1 MLAHAII
8 PALRSQ
14 GQTTELKTSLGT
26 QDPMETAPRK
36 KANTTPGPKIL
47 TGTHCIFNINLEL
60 LSKSSSKQAKKKCK
74 ILFHHPETRKQ
85 FHQKPNSQVEVVTV
99 TVDHTVDGH

>member
-47 TGTHCIFNINLEL
+47 TGIHCIFNINLEL
-60 LSKSSSKQAKKKCK
+60 LSKSSSKQAKKNVRY
-74 ILFHHPETRKQ
+74 FFTT
-85 FHQKPNSQVEVVTV
+85 QKLENSFTKSL
-99 TVDHTVDGH
+99 THKWKWSLSL